1 MNFSEYKNI
10 IFDLGAVIINIDFQK
25 TFEAFSKIGNTDVL
39 QVLKKFED
47 HRILHRYETGEVDDK
62 GFRNLIREEF
72 GSQLSDD
79 QIDDAWN
86 ALLLD
91 IPQDRINLILK
102 LKNKYR
108 LFILSNTNAIHIK
121 GVNTIL
127 NKTTGIPNLD
137 KIFEKVYYS
146 HQVLLRKP
154 DVAIYEYLLRDK
166 DLKASETI
174 FLDDNLDNIKA
185 SERVGITSLWVNHPL
200 TILDLLKDA

>member
-1 MNFSEYKNI
+1 LNFSEYKNI

-25 TFEAFSKIGNTDVL
+25 TFESFSKIGNTDVL

-72 GSQLSDD
+72 GNQLSDD

-91 IPQDRINLILK
+91 IPQERIDLILK

-137 KIFEKVYYS
+137 NIFEKVYYS
-146 HQVLLRKP
+146 HEVLLRKP

>member
-25 TFEAFSKIGNTDVL
+25 TFESFSKIGNTDVL

-72 GSQLSDD
+72 GTQLSDD

-91 IPQDRINLILK
+91 IPQERIDLILK

-137 KIFEKVYYS
+137 NIFEKVYYS
-146 HQVLLRKP
+146 HEVLLRKP